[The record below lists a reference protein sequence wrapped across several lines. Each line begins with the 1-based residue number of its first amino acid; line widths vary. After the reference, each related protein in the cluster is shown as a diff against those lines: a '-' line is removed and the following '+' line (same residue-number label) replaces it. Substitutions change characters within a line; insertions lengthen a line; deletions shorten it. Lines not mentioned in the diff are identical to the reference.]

1 MIQSTF
7 ACQRIF
13 YDIFEER
20 TLGLSILS
28 LSFCSWKNSCFLS
41 PLPHIFGAWKGHW
54 NATIFQGD
62 NCHISVLGTRV
73 ASSSFCSFL
82 CSSAIKGEFQ
92 KKSGGEGS
100 STIVELWSLLSL
112 LLFPKER
119 IFKLFLSV
127 LLNGLLN
134 FWYISR
140 FWVSSKMI
148 ISASFCRKND
158 QKKIGNCKKKRCVQ
172 SVEIQNN
179 NGIWSPY
186 TGVVAKNGELTTN
199 VLFQFLRVFW

>member
-1 MIQSTF
+1 MRFLRNAWPQF
-7 ACQRIF
+7 R
-13 YDIFEER
+13 
-20 TLGLSILS
+20 GPLSG
-28 LSFCSWKNSCFLS
+28 KNSCFLS

-92 KKSGGEGS
+92 KKSGEGS

-140 FWVSSKMI
+140 SLSLI
-148 ISASFCRKND
+148 KND
-158 QKKIGNCKKKRCVQ
+158 NFCEFLPQKPTSKDRKLQKKRDAFNPLKFRIITESCPHIYTQESKK
-172 SVEIQNN
+172 
-179 NGIWSPY
+179 
-186 TGVVAKNGELTTN
+186 
-199 VLFQFLRVFW
+199 